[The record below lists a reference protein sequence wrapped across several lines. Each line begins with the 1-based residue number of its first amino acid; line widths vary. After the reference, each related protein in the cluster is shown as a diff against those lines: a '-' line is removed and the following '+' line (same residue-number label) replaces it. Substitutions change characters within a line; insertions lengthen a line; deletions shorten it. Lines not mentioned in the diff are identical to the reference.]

1 MTLTLSTNPQFFA
14 SAIADL
20 GLELLLPARLEGLE
34 LLLPLLFVCFRRCGR
49 LSLEERVG
57 RGILANRECGTCS
70 VLQCQ
75 CCQGDLE
82 GQAQS
87 RACKRIEAAL
97 IFHSTTAS
105 RARLQKIMVREK
117 GKGCDPEEQI
127 NLKLKAPAE
136 QCREGGSN
144 VNYPG
149 ASADAAG
156 HMRRVLWY
164 SQRHQLNYLVSTV
177 VQVWGTQRSHS

>member
-1 MTLTLSTNPQFFA
+1 MCREQNIAEYTHRIARPGPILRRQISTLEALSISSTPGSGVPNGCPTLMTLTLSTNPQFFA

-34 LLLPLLFVCFRRCGR
+34 LLLPLLLPLLFVCFRRCGR

-87 RACKRIEAAL
+87 RACKRMEAAL

-105 RARLQKIMVREK
+105 
-117 GKGCDPEEQI
+117 
-127 NLKLKAPAE
+127 
-136 QCREGGSN
+136 
-144 VNYPG
+144 
-149 ASADAAG
+149 
-156 HMRRVLWY
+156 
-164 SQRHQLNYLVSTV
+164 
-177 VQVWGTQRSHS
+177 

>member
-1 MTLTLSTNPQFFA
+1 MCREQNVAEYTHRIARPGPILRRQISTLEALSISSTPGSGVPNGCPTFTTLTLSTNPQFFA

-34 LLLPLLFVCFRRCGR
+34 LLLPLLFVRFRRCGR

-70 VLQCQ
+70 VPQCQ

-87 RACKRIEAAL
+87 RACKRMEAAL
-97 IFHSTTAS
+97 IFQSTTAS
-105 RARLQKIMVREK
+105 
-117 GKGCDPEEQI
+117 
-127 NLKLKAPAE
+127 
-136 QCREGGSN
+136 
-144 VNYPG
+144 
-149 ASADAAG
+149 
-156 HMRRVLWY
+156 
-164 SQRHQLNYLVSTV
+164 
-177 VQVWGTQRSHS
+177 